1 MPVRMGMRK
10 EVQTK
15 PQKQLTGFVKIMHVC
30 IYKHTYMWIYIYIH
44 TYIVLCFIKLYVHAC
59 VS

>member
-15 PQKQLTGFVKIMHVC
+15 HEKQLTGFVKNMYVC
-30 IYKHTYMWIYIYIH
+30 IYKHTYMWMYIYMH
-44 TYIVLCFIKLYVHAC
+44 TYIVPCFIKSCTYAC

>member
-15 PQKQLTGFVKIMHVC
+15 HEKQLTGFVKNMYVC
-30 IYKHTYMWIYIYIH
+30 IYKHTYM
-44 TYIVLCFIKLYVHAC
+44 
-59 VS
+59 